1 MHHPALRTAGALLAL
16 SLSFFACADTPDAL
30 PEGATGLVPKPGW
43 TYKQE
48 AVAAANPLAAAA
60 GARILR
66 EGGNALDAAVAVQMV
81 LNLVEP
87 QSSGIGGGAFLML
100 SDGGKVVAWD
110 GRETAPAAATADM
123 LLRADG
129 RPMGVAEG
137 EGRVVATPGVLA
149 MLQAAHGKHGRLPWA
164 QLMQPAIELAEQ
176 GFAVSPRLNKL
187 LAQDRLLVKDEQA
200 RGYFFDAEGKPWAV
214 GHVLKNPA
222 FAAVLRRVAVQ
233 GAAVLHQGAAA
244 KDIVRRVQE
253 RQGVLTVEDLQAYQP
268 LQREALCTTWRQ
280 QYKVCGFPPPSSGQ
294 LTLVQVLKLLDYGG
308 APSTPLQAN
317 GLPSAE
323 WLHRY
328 AEASKLA
335 FADRALYIAD
345 PAFVPAPAGDWQS
358 LLDDDYLK
366 RRAALIGSQSMGQA
380 VAGQPRSAVT
390 ALAPQRDQPEFGT
403 SHISVIDAQGR
414 GVAMTTTIEAAFG
427 ARIMSDGGTG
437 LPGGFLLNNQMTDFS
452 LRPRDADGRP
462 VANRIEPLKR
472 PRSSMSPT
480 LVFDAKSGRLLMSLG
495 APGGPAIISFTA
507 KTLLA
512 TLAWGLTPQQAID
525 LPNVLSMNTGPLY
538 LELGQWPVE
547 LQQQLR
553 ERGHQVQ
560 QSELT
565 SGLQALQ
572 RKDDGRLLGGAD
584 PRREGIVSGR

>member
-1 MHHPALRTAGALLAL
+1 MPSIIRSTLILTSALGAGLANAQDL
-16 SLSFFACADTPDAL
+16 NL
-30 PEGATGLVPKPGW
+30 PEGDTGLVPKPGW
-43 TYKQE
+43 TYQRE

-100 SDGGKVVAWD
+100 SEGSKVEAWD
-110 GRETAPAAATADM
+110 GRETAPAAATPEM
-123 LLRADG
+123 LLRPDG
-129 RPMGVAEG
+129 RPMGVADG

-149 MLQAAHGKHGRLPWA
+149 MLQAAHAKNGRLPWA
-164 QLMQPAIELAEQ
+164 KLMQPAIELAEQ

-200 RGYFFDAEGKPWAV
+200 RRYFFDAEGKPWAV
-214 GHVLKNPA
+214 GYKLKNPA
-222 FAAVLRRVAVQ
+222 FAAVLRRVAEQ
-233 GAAVLHQGAAA
+233 GAAVLQQGKVAE
-244 KDIVRRVQE
+244 DIVKRVQA
-253 RQGVLTVEDLQAYQP
+253 RQGVLAEADLKAYKP
-268 LQREALCTTWRQ
+268 LQREPICAVWRQ

-294 LTLVQVLKLLDYGG
+294 LSLVQVLKLLDYGG
-308 APSTPLQAN
+308 APTAPLQAN

-366 RRAALIGSQSMGQA
+366 RRATLIGAQSMGQA

-390 ALAPQRDQPEFGT
+390 ALAPQRDQPEYGT
-403 SHISVIDAQGR
+403 SHISVVDAEGR

-437 LPGGFLLNNQMTDFS
+437 LAGGFLLNNQMTDFS
-452 LRPRDADGRP
+452 LRPREADGRL

-480 LVFDAKSGRLLMSLG
+480 LVFDAKNGRLLMSLG

-525 LPNVLSMNTGPLY
+525 LPNALSMNTGPFY
-538 LELGQWPVE
+538 LERDRWPVE
-547 LQQQLR
+547 LQEQLR
-553 ERGHQVQ
+553 ERGHQVL

-565 SGLQALQ
+565 SGLQAIE
-572 RKDDGRLLGGAD
+572 RRGDKLLGGAD

>member
-1 MHHPALRTAGALLAL
+1 MPSIIRSKLILTLAL
-16 SLSFFACADTPDAL
+16 GASLANAQDANL
-30 PEGATGLVPKPGW
+30 PEADTGLVPKPGW
-43 TYKQE
+43 SYKRE
-48 AVAAANPLAAAA
+48 AVAAANPLAAEA

-66 EGGNALDAAVAVQMV
+66 EGGNALDAVVAVQMV

-100 SDGGKVVAWD
+100 SDGSKVQAWD
-110 GRETAPAAATADM
+110 GRETAPAAATPEM
-123 LLRADG
+123 LLRPDG

-149 MLQAAHGKHGRLPWA
+149 MLQAAHASNGRLPWA
-164 QLMQPAIELAEQ
+164 KLMQPAIELAEQ

-187 LAQDRLLVKDEQA
+187 LAQDRLLVKDQQA
-200 RGYFFDAEGKPWAV
+200 RRYFFDAEGRPWPV
-214 GHVLKNPA
+214 GHKLKNPA
-222 FAAVLRRVAVQ
+222 FAAVLRRVAEQ
-233 GAAVLHQGAAA
+233 GAVVLQEGSAAQ
-244 KDIVRRVQE
+244 DIVKRVQA
-253 RQGVLTVEDLQAYQP
+253 RQGVLSEADLKAYKP
-268 LQREALCTTWRQ
+268 LQREPICAVWRQ
-280 QYKVCGFPPPSSGQ
+280 QYKVCGFPPPSSGH

-308 APSTPLQAN
+308 APTDPMQAN
-317 GLPSAE
+317 GLPNAE

-345 PAFVPAPAGDWQS
+345 PAFTPAPAGDWQS
-358 LLDDDYLK
+358 LLDEDYLK
-366 RRAALIGSQSMGQA
+366 RRAALIGSKSMGQA
-380 VAGQPRSAVT
+380 VAGQPRAAVT
-390 ALAPQRDQPEFGT
+390 ALAPQRDQPEYGT
-403 SHISVIDAQGR
+403 SHISVIDAEGR

-437 LPGGFLLNNQMTDFS
+437 LTGGFLLNNQMTDFS
-452 LRPRDADGRP
+452 LRSREADGRL

-480 LVFDAKSGRLLMSLG
+480 LVFDAKTGRLLLSLG

-525 LPNVLSMNTGPLY
+525 LPNALSMNTGPFY
-538 LELGQWPVE
+538 MERDRWPAE
-547 LQQQLR
+547 LQEQMR
-553 ERGHQVQ
+553 ERGHQIQ

-565 SGLQALQ
+565 SGLQAIQ
-572 RKDDGRLLGGAD
+572 RTADGRLLGGAD

>member
-1 MHHPALRTAGALLAL
+1 MHHHALRTGSALLAL
-16 SLSFFACADTPDAL
+16 SLSFIACADTPDAL

-48 AVAAANPLAAAA
+48 AVAAANPLAAEA

-123 LLRADG
+123 LLRPDG
-129 RPMGVAEG
+129 RPMGVTDG

-149 MLQAAHGKHGRLPWA
+149 MLQAAHAKHGRLPWA
-164 QLMQPAIELAEQ
+164 QLMQPAIELSER

-200 RGYFFDAEGKPWAV
+200 RRYFFDAEGKPWAV

-222 FAAVLRRVAVQ
+222 FAAVLRRVAEQ
-233 GAAVLHQGAAA
+233 GAAVLQQGVVAE
-244 KDIVRRVQE
+244 DIVRRVRA
-253 RQGVLTVEDLQAYQP
+253 RQGVLTADDLKAYQP
-268 LQREALCTTWRQ
+268 LQREALCATWRQ

-294 LTLVQVLKLLDYGG
+294 LTLVQVLKLLDYAA
-308 APSTPLQAN
+308 APSAPLQAN
-317 GLPSAE
+317 GLPNAE

-358 LLDDDYLK
+358 LLDEDYLK
-366 RRAALIGSQSMGQA
+366 RRAALIGPQSMGQA
-380 VAGQPRSAVT
+380 VAGEPRRAVT

-452 LRPRDADGRP
+452 LRPREPDGRL

-538 LELGQWPVE
+538 LELNRWPE
-547 LQQQLR
+547 DLQQQLR
-553 ERGHQVQ
+553 DRGHPIQ

-565 SGLQALQ
+565 SGLQAIQ
-572 RKDDGRLLGGAD
+572 RKDDSRLLGGAD

>member
-1 MHHPALRTAGALLAL
+1 MPSIIRSKLILTLAL
-16 SLSFFACADTPDAL
+16 GASLANAQDANL
-30 PEGATGLVPKPGW
+30 PEADTGLVPKPGW
-43 TYKQE
+43 SYKRE
-48 AVAAANPLAAAA
+48 AVAAANPLAAEA

-100 SDGGKVVAWD
+100 SDGSKVEAWD
-110 GRETAPAAATADM
+110 GRETAPAAATPEM
-123 LLRADG
+123 LLRPDG

-149 MLQAAHGKHGRLPWA
+149 MLQAAHASNGRLPWA
-164 QLMQPAIELAEQ
+164 KLMQPAIELAEQ

-187 LAQDRLLVKDEQA
+187 LAQDRLLVRDEQA
-200 RGYFFDAEGKPWAV
+200 RRYFFDAEGRPWPV
-214 GHVLKNPA
+214 GHKLKNPA
-222 FAAVLRRVAVQ
+222 FAAVLRRVAEQ
-233 GAAVLHQGAAA
+233 GAVVLQEGSAAQ
-244 KDIVRRVQE
+244 DIVKRVQA
-253 RQGVLTVEDLQAYQP
+253 RQGVLSEADLKAYKP
-268 LQREALCTTWRQ
+268 LQREPICAVWRQ
-280 QYKVCGFPPPSSGQ
+280 QYKVCGFPPPSSGH

-308 APSTPLQAN
+308 APTDPMQAN
-317 GLPSAE
+317 GLPNAE

-345 PAFVPAPAGDWQS
+345 PAFTPAPAGDWQS
-358 LLDDDYLK
+358 LLDEDYLK
-366 RRAALIGSQSMGQA
+366 RRAALIGSKSMGQA
-380 VAGQPRSAVT
+380 VAGQPRAAVT
-390 ALAPQRDQPEFGT
+390 ALAPQRDQPEYGT
-403 SHISVIDAQGR
+403 SHISVIDAEGR

-437 LPGGFLLNNQMTDFS
+437 LTGGFLLNNQMTDFS
-452 LRPRDADGRP
+452 LRPREADGRL

-480 LVFDAKSGRLLMSLG
+480 LVFDAKTGRLLLSLG

-525 LPNVLSMNTGPLY
+525 LPNALSMNTGPFY
-538 LELGQWPVE
+538 MERDRWPAE
-547 LQQQLR
+547 LQEQMR
-553 ERGHQVQ
+553 ERGHQIQ

-565 SGLQALQ
+565 SGLQAIQ
-572 RKDDGRLLGGAD
+572 RTADGRLLGGAD

>member
-1 MHHPALRTAGALLAL
+1 MHPAFRRALIL
-16 SLSFFACADTPDAL
+16 SLVLAFVGLARAQQQDPNL
-30 PEGATGLVPKPGW
+30 PEADTGLVPKPGW
-43 TYKQE
+43 TYQRE
-48 AVAAANPLAAAA
+48 AVAAANPLAAQA

-66 EGGNALDAAVAVQMV
+66 EGGNALDATIAVQLV

-100 SDGGKVVAWD
+100 FDGKQVQAWD
-110 GRETAPAAATADM
+110 GRETAPAAARPDM
-123 LLRADG
+123 LLRPDG
-129 RPMGVAEG
+129 RPMGVADG

-149 MLQAAHGKHGRLPWA
+149 MLQAAHARSGRLPWSK
-164 QLMQPAIELAEQ
+164 LMQPAIELAEQ

-200 RGYFFDAEGKPWAV
+200 RRYFFDDQGKPWPV
-214 GHVLKNPA
+214 GHRLKNPA
-222 FAAVLRRVAVQ
+222 LAAVLRQVAER
-233 GAAVLHQGAAA
+233 GAAVLQEGTVAE
-244 KDIVRRVQE
+244 DIVRRVQA
-253 RQGVLTVEDLQAYQP
+253 RQGVLTTNDLKAYQP
-268 LQREALCTTWRQ
+268 LQREAICASWRE

-294 LTLVQVLKLLDYGG
+294 LTLVQTLKLLDYAS
-308 APSTPLQAN
+308 APRQPLQAN

-328 AEASKLA
+328 VEASKLA

-345 PAFVPAPAGDWQS
+345 PAFQPAPAGDWSS
-358 LLDDDYLK
+358 LLDEDYLK
-366 RRAALIGSQSMGQA
+366 RRAALIGPQSMGQA
-380 VAGQPRSAVT
+380 LAGTPREAVT
-390 ALAPQRDQPEFGT
+390 ALAPQADQPEYGT
-403 SHISVIDAQGR
+403 SHISVIDAEGR

-427 ARIMSDGGTG
+427 ARILSDGGTG
-437 LPGGFLLNNQMTDFS
+437 LAGGFLLNNQMTDFS
-452 LRPRDADGRP
+452 LRPTDSEGRP
-462 VANRIEPLKR
+462 VANRIAPLKR

-480 LVFDAKSGRLLMSLG
+480 LVFDAKSGQLLMSLG

-538 LELGQWPVE
+538 LERERWPAE
-547 LQQQLR
+547 LQQLLR

-565 SGLQALQ
+565 SGLQAIL
-572 RKDDGRLLGGAD
+572 RRGDKLLGGAD

>member
-1 MHHPALRTAGALLAL
+1 MPSIIRSKLILTLAL
-16 SLSFFACADTPDAL
+16 GASLANAQDANL
-30 PEGATGLVPKPGW
+30 PEADTGLVPKPGW
-43 TYKQE
+43 SYKRE
-48 AVAAANPLAAAA
+48 AVAAANPLAAEA
-60 GARILR
+60 GARMLR

-100 SDGGKVVAWD
+100 SDGSKVQAWD
-110 GRETAPAAATADM
+110 GRETAPAAATPEM
-123 LLRADG
+123 LLRPDG

-149 MLQAAHGKHGRLPWA
+149 MLQAAHASNGRLPWA
-164 QLMQPAIELAEQ
+164 KLMQPAIELAEQ

-187 LAQDRLLVKDEQA
+187 LAQDRLLVRDEQA
-200 RGYFFDAEGKPWAV
+200 RRYFFDAQGRPWPV
-214 GHVLKNPA
+214 GHKLKNPA
-222 FAAVLRRVAVQ
+222 FAAVLRRVAEQ
-233 GAAVLHQGAAA
+233 GAVVLQEGSAAQ
-244 KDIVRRVQE
+244 DIVKRVQA
-253 RQGVLTVEDLQAYQP
+253 RQGVLSEADLKAYKP
-268 LQREALCTTWRQ
+268 LQREPICAVWRQ
-280 QYKVCGFPPPSSGQ
+280 QYKVCGFPPPSSGH

-308 APSTPLQAN
+308 APTDPMQAN
-317 GLPSAE
+317 GLPNAE

-345 PAFVPAPAGDWQS
+345 PAFTPAPAGDWQS
-358 LLDDDYLK
+358 LLDEDYLK
-366 RRAALIGSQSMGQA
+366 RRAALIGSKSMGQA
-380 VAGQPRSAVT
+380 VAGQPRAAVT
-390 ALAPQRDQPEFGT
+390 ALAPQRDQPEYGT
-403 SHISVIDAQGR
+403 SHISVIDAEGR

-437 LPGGFLLNNQMTDFS
+437 LTGGFLLNNQMTDFS
-452 LRPRDADGRP
+452 LRPREADGRL

-480 LVFDAKSGRLLMSLG
+480 LVFDAKTGRLLLSLG

-525 LPNVLSMNTGPLY
+525 LPNALSMNTGPFY
-538 LELGQWPVE
+538 MERDRWPAE
-547 LQQQLR
+547 LQEQMR
-553 ERGHQVQ
+553 ERGHQIQ

-565 SGLQALQ
+565 SGLQAIQ
-572 RKDDGRLLGGAD
+572 RTADGRLLGGAD

>member
-1 MHHPALRTAGALLAL
+1 MPSIIRSKLILTLAL
-16 SLSFFACADTPDAL
+16 GASLANAQDANL
-30 PEGATGLVPKPGW
+30 PEADTGLVPKPGW
-43 TYKQE
+43 SYKRE
-48 AVAAANPLAAAA
+48 AVAAANPLAAEA

-66 EGGNALDAAVAVQMV
+66 EGGNALDAVVAVQMV

-100 SDGGKVVAWD
+100 SDGSKVQAWD
-110 GRETAPAAATADM
+110 GRETAPAAATPEM
-123 LLRADG
+123 LLRPDG

-149 MLQAAHGKHGRLPWA
+149 MLQAAHASNGRLPWA
-164 QLMQPAIELAEQ
+164 KLMQPAIELAEQ

-187 LAQDRLLVKDEQA
+187 LAQDRLLVRDEQA
-200 RGYFFDAEGKPWAV
+200 RRYFFDTEGRPWPV
-214 GHVLKNPA
+214 GHKLKNPA
-222 FAAVLRRVAVQ
+222 FAAVLRRVAEQ
-233 GAAVLHQGAAA
+233 GAVVLQEGSAAQ
-244 KDIVRRVQE
+244 DIVKRVQA
-253 RQGVLTVEDLQAYQP
+253 RQGVLSEADLKAYKP
-268 LQREALCTTWRQ
+268 LQREPICAVWRQ
-280 QYKVCGFPPPSSGQ
+280 QYKVCGFPPPSSGH

-308 APSTPLQAN
+308 APTDPMQAN
-317 GLPSAE
+317 GLPNAE

-345 PAFVPAPAGDWQS
+345 PAFTPAPAGDWQS
-358 LLDDDYLK
+358 LLDEDYLK
-366 RRAALIGSQSMGQA
+366 RRAALIGSKSMGQA
-380 VAGQPRSAVT
+380 VAGQPRAAVT
-390 ALAPQRDQPEFGT
+390 ALAPQRDQPEYGT
-403 SHISVIDAQGR
+403 SHISVIDAEGR

-437 LPGGFLLNNQMTDFS
+437 LTGGFLLNNQMTDFS
-452 LRPRDADGRP
+452 LRSREADGRL

-480 LVFDAKSGRLLMSLG
+480 LVFDAKTGRLLLSLG

-525 LPNVLSMNTGPLY
+525 LPNALSMNTGPFY
-538 LELGQWPVE
+538 MERDRWPAE
-547 LQQQLR
+547 LQEQMR
-553 ERGHQVQ
+553 ERGHQIQ

-565 SGLQALQ
+565 SGLQAIQ
-572 RKDDGRLLGGAD
+572 RTADGRLLGGAD

>member
-1 MHHPALRTAGALLAL
+1 MHHPALRTCSALLAL
-16 SLSFFACADTPDAL
+16 SLSLIARADTPDAL

-43 TYKQE
+43 AYKQE

-66 EGGNALDAAVAVQMV
+66 EGGNALDAAVAVQMA

-100 SDGGKVVAWD
+100 FDGAKVVAWD

-123 LLRADG
+123 LLRPDG
-129 RPMGVAEG
+129 RPMNVADG

-149 MLQAAHGKHGRLPWA
+149 MLQAAHAKHGRLPWA

-187 LAQDRLLVKDEQA
+187 LAQDRLLVKDEQS
-200 RGYFFDAEGKPWAV
+200 RSYFFDAEGKPWAV

-222 FAAVLRRVAVQ
+222 FAAVLRRVAEL
-233 GAAVLHQGAAA
+233 GAAALQQGVVA
-244 KDIVRRVQE
+244 KDIVRRVQA
-253 RQGVLTVEDLQAYQP
+253 RQGVLTAEDLQAYQP
-268 LQREALCTTWRQ
+268 LQREALCATWRQ

-366 RRAALIGSQSMGQA
+366 RRAALIGTQSMGQA

-437 LPGGFLLNNQMTDFS
+437 LAGGFLLNNQMTDFS
-452 LRPRDADGRP
+452 LRPREADGRL

-507 KTLLA
+507 KTVLA

-538 LELGQWPVE
+538 LELGQWPAE

-565 SGLQALQ
+565 SGLQAI
-572 RKDDGRLLGGAD
+572 RRMADGRLLGGAD